1 MPVKTK
7 LLFLP
12 HPQHPKIQKLRAC
25 PSPFLTPEI
34 CYRWDVSVFEFSLC
48 EAEDK
53 TQKWF
58 MWLHPWGLVTFFL
71 ACPHDKQVARVGGGL
86 QTSGTSVDV
95 IMKWV
100 C

>member
-86 QTSGTSVDV
+86 
-95 IMKWV
+95 
-100 C
+100 